1 MINIKRQDL
10 ILSKIIQEYIDF
22 AIPVS
27 SKRLEEKYN
36 FGVSPATIRN
46 EMQRLTGL
54 GFLFQPHTSAGR
66 IPTDK
71 AYRFLVDKILLK
83 QEFFEK
89 KQDFGIKDLSD
100 KEILDPLRFV
110 QSITRALAATS
121 SSLAVGYLFDEKFL
135 WKEGWEELLQ
145 APEFQKTSRVSDFVK
160 FLKSFERDIEKVKPD
175 SNIRVYIGRE
185 TPFPKSA
192 EFSLIISKCCF
203 PDKEE
208 GVISILGPKRMAYDK
223 NIALINSL
231 KEILENF

>member
-1 MINIKRQDL
+1 MMINIKRQDL

-27 SKRLEEKYN
+27 SKSLEEKYS

-83 QEFFEK
+83 QELFEK
-89 KQDFGIKDLSD
+89 KQDFEIKDLSD
-100 KEILDPLRFV
+100 DPLKFV
-110 QSITRALAATS
+110 QSITRALATTS
-121 SSLAVGYLFDEKFL
+121 SSLAVSYLFDERFL

-160 FLKSFERDIEKVKPD
+160 FLKSFEQDIEKVSPD

-208 GVISILGPKRMAYDK
+208 GVISILGPKRMAYNK

-231 KEILENF
+231 KRILENF

>member
-1 MINIKRQDL
+1 MMINIKRQDL

-27 SKRLEEKYN
+27 SKSLEEKYS

-83 QEFFEK
+83 QELFEK
-89 KQDFGIKDLSD
+89 KQDFEIKDLSD
-100 KEILDPLRFV
+100 DPLRFV

-121 SSLAVGYLFDEKFL
+121 SSLAVSYLFDERFL

-160 FLKSFERDIEKVKPD
+160 FLKSFEQDIEKVSPD

-208 GVISILGPKRMAYDK
+208 GVISILGPKRMAYNK

-231 KEILENF
+231 KRILENF

>member
-1 MINIKRQDL
+1 VINIKRQDL

-22 AIPVS
+22 AIPIS
-27 SKRLEEKYN
+27 SKRLEEKYS
-36 FGVSPATIRN
+36 FGISPATIRN

-71 AYRFLVDKILLK
+71 AYRFLVDKILLR
-83 QEFFEK
+83 QELFEK
-89 KQDFGIKDLSD
+89 KQDFGIKDWSD
-100 KEILDPLRFV
+100 DPLRFV

-121 SSLAVGYLFDEKFL
+121 SSLAVSYLFNERFL

-160 FLKSFERDIEKVKPD
+160 FLKSFEEDIEKVSPD

-208 GVISILGPKRMAYDK
+208 GVISILGPKRMAYNK

-231 KEILENF
+231 KRILENF

>member
-1 MINIKRQDL
+1 MVINIKRQDL

-22 AIPVS
+22 AIPIS
-27 SKRLEEKYN
+27 SKRLEEKYS

-83 QEFFEK
+83 QELFEK
-89 KQDFGIKDLSD
+89 KQDFEIKDLSD
-100 KEILDPLRFV
+100 DPLKFV

-121 SSLAVGYLFDEKFL
+121 SSLAVSYLFDERFL

-160 FLKSFERDIEKVKPD
+160 FLKSFEQDIEKVSPD

-208 GVISILGPKRMAYDK
+208 GVISILGPKRMAYNK

-231 KEILENF
+231 KRILENF

>member
-22 AIPVS
+22 AIPIS

-83 QEFFEK
+83 QKLFEK

-100 KEILDPLRFV
+100 DPLKFI

-121 SSLAVGYLFDEKFL
+121 SNLAVSYLFNERFL

-160 FLKSFERDIEKVKPD
+160 FLKSFERDIEKVRPD
-175 SNIRVYIGRE
+175 SNVRVYIGRE
-185 TPFPKSA
+185 TPFTKSA

-208 GVISILGPKRMAYDK
+208 GVISILGPKRMAYNK

-231 KEILENF
+231 KRILENF

>member
-1 MINIKRQDL
+1 MMINIKRQDL

-27 SKRLEEKYN
+27 SKSLEEKYS

-71 AYRFLVDKILLK
+71 AYRFLVDKILLE
-83 QEFFEK
+83 QELFEK
-89 KQDFGIKDLSD
+89 KQDFGIKDWSD
-100 KEILDPLRFV
+100 DPLRFV

-121 SSLAVGYLFDEKFL
+121 SSLAVSYLFDERFL

-160 FLKSFERDIEKVKPD
+160 FLKSFEQDIEKVSPD
-175 SNIRVYIGRE
+175 SNIRVYIGKE

-231 KEILENF
+231 KKILENF

>member
-1 MINIKRQDL
+1 MMINIKRQDL

-22 AIPVS
+22 AIPIS
-27 SKRLEEKYN
+27 SKRLEEKYS

-66 IPTDK
+66 VPTDK

-83 QEFFEK
+83 QELFQK
-89 KQDFGIKDLSD
+89 KQDFEIKDLSD
-100 KEILDPLRFV
+100 DPLKFV
-110 QSITRALAATS
+110 QSITRALATTS
-121 SSLAVGYLFDEKFL
+121 SSLAVSYLFDERFL

-160 FLKSFERDIEKVKPD
+160 FLKSFEQDIEKVSPD

-208 GVISILGPKRMAYDK
+208 GVISILGPKRMAYNK

-231 KEILENF
+231 KRILENF

>member
-1 MINIKRQDL
+1 MMINIKRQDL

-27 SKRLEEKYN
+27 SKSLEEKYN

-66 IPTDK
+66 VPTDK

-83 QEFFEK
+83 QELFEK
-89 KQDFGIKDLSD
+89 KQDFEIKDLSD
-100 KEILDPLRFV
+100 DPLKFV

-121 SSLAVGYLFDEKFL
+121 SSLAVSYLFDERFL

-160 FLKSFERDIEKVKPD
+160 FLKSFEQDIEKVSPD

-208 GVISILGPKRMAYDK
+208 GVISILGPKRMAYNK

-231 KEILENF
+231 KKILENF

>member
-54 GFLFQPHTSAGR
+54 GFLFQPHTSSGR

-71 AYRFLVDKILLK
+71 AYRFLVDKILLR
-83 QEFFEK
+83 QELFEK

-100 KEILDPLRFV
+100 DPLRFV
-110 QSITRALAATS
+110 QSITRALASTS
-121 SSLAVGYLFDEKFL
+121 SSLAVSYLFDERFL

-160 FLKSFERDIEKVKPD
+160 FLKSFEQDIEKVRPD

-231 KEILENF
+231 KRILENF

>member
-1 MINIKRQDL
+1 MVIDIKRQDL
-10 ILSKIIQEYIDF
+10 ILNKIIQEYVDF

-36 FGVSPATIRN
+36 FGLSPATIRN

-71 AYRFLVDKILLK
+71 AYRFLVDKILLR
-83 QEFFEK
+83 QELLEK
-89 KQDFGIKDLSD
+89 KQDLGIKDLSG
-100 KEILDPLRFV
+100 DPLRFV

-121 SSLAVGYLFDEKFL
+121 SSLAVSYLFDERFL

-145 APEFQKTSRVSDFVK
+145 APEFRKTSRVSDFVK

-231 KEILENF
+231 KEILKNF

>member
-1 MINIKRQDL
+1 MMINIKRQDL

-54 GFLFQPHTSAGR
+54 GFLFQPHTSSGR

-71 AYRFLVDKILLK
+71 AYRFLVDKILLR
-83 QEFFEK
+83 QELFEK

-100 KEILDPLRFV
+100 DPLRFI
-110 QSITRALAATS
+110 QSITRVLASTS
-121 SSLAVGYLFDEKFL
+121 SSLAVSYLFDERFL

-160 FLKSFERDIEKVKPD
+160 FLKSFEQDIEKVKPD
-175 SNIRVYIGRE
+175 SNIRVYIGTE

-231 KEILENF
+231 KRILENF

>member
-1 MINIKRQDL
+1 MMINIKRQDL

-54 GFLFQPHTSAGR
+54 GFLFQPHTSSGR

-71 AYRFLVDKILLK
+71 AYRFLVDKILLR
-83 QEFFEK
+83 QELFEK

-100 KEILDPLRFV
+100 DPLRFV
-110 QSITRALAATS
+110 QSITRALASTS
-121 SSLAVGYLFDEKFL
+121 SSLAVSYLFDERFL

-160 FLKSFERDIEKVKPD
+160 FLKSFEQDIEKVRPD

-231 KEILENF
+231 KRILENF

>member
-1 MINIKRQDL
+1 MMINIKRQDL

-83 QEFFEK
+83 QELFEK
-89 KQDFGIKDLSD
+89 KQDFEIKDLSD
-100 KEILDPLRFV
+100 DPLKFV

-121 SSLAVGYLFDEKFL
+121 SSLAVSYLFDERFL

-160 FLKSFERDIEKVKPD
+160 FLKSFEQDIEKVSPD

-208 GVISILGPKRMAYDK
+208 GVISILGPKRMAYNK

-231 KEILENF
+231 KRILENF

>member
-1 MINIKRQDL
+1 MMINIKRQDL

-27 SKRLEEKYN
+27 SKSLEEKYN

-66 IPTDK
+66 VPTDK

-83 QEFFEK
+83 QELFEK
-89 KQDFGIKDLSD
+89 KQDFEIKDLSD
-100 KEILDPLRFV
+100 DPLKFV
-110 QSITRALAATS
+110 QSITRALATTS
-121 SSLAVGYLFDEKFL
+121 SSLAVSYLFDERFL

-160 FLKSFERDIEKVKPD
+160 FLKSFEQDIEKVSPD

-208 GVISILGPKRMAYDK
+208 GVISILGPKRMAYNK

-231 KEILENF
+231 KKILENF

>member
-1 MINIKRQDL
+1 MMINIKRQDL

-27 SKRLEEKYN
+27 SKSLEEKYS

-83 QEFFEK
+83 QELFEK
-89 KQDFGIKDLSD
+89 KQDFKIKDLSD
-100 KEILDPLRFV
+100 DPLRFV

-121 SSLAVGYLFDEKFL
+121 SSLAVSYLFDERFL

-160 FLKSFERDIEKVKPD
+160 FLKSFEEDIEKVSPD

-208 GVISILGPKRMAYDK
+208 GVISILGPKRMAYNK

-231 KEILENF
+231 KRILENF

>member
-1 MINIKRQDL
+1 MMINIKRQDL

-27 SKRLEEKYN
+27 SKSLEEKYS

-83 QEFFEK
+83 QELFEK
-89 KQDFGIKDLSD
+89 KQDFEIKDWSD
-100 KEILDPLRFV
+100 DPLRFV

-121 SSLAVGYLFDEKFL
+121 SSLAVSYLFNERFL

-145 APEFQKTSRVSDFVK
+145 APEFQNTSRVSDFVK
-160 FLKSFERDIEKVKPD
+160 FLKSFERDIEKVRPD
-175 SNIRVYIGRE
+175 SNIRVYIGTE

-223 NIALINSL
+223 NIALINSF
-231 KEILENF
+231 KEILENL

>member
-27 SKRLEEKYN
+27 SKSLEEKYN

-54 GFLFQPHTSAGR
+54 GFLFQPYTSAGR

-71 AYRFLVDKILLK
+71 AYRFLVDKILLR
-83 QEFFEK
+83 QELFEK
-89 KQDFGIKDLSD
+89 KQDFEIKDWSD
-100 KEILDPLRFV
+100 DPLRFV

-121 SSLAVGYLFDEKFL
+121 SSLAVSYLFNERFL

-145 APEFQKTSRVSDFVK
+145 SPEFQKTNCVSDFVK
-160 FLKSFERDIEKVKPD
+160 FLKSFERDIEKVRPD

-231 KEILENF
+231 KRILENF